1 MKLIWCPEISAKA
14 YIDTV
19 KFCGLSMESSAP
31 ELISAMAGGW
41 NAKLIVEAWT
51 TGGAAPKNSI
61 GLAIAARHSGGRHVC
76 IVADEKS
83 RQEYTCAMQNRPA
96 GIALPEVMVGEAEEL
111 MGRLTGIDFLVVDGH
126 CKDFTRVFSFAK
138 FSHLGAV
145 LVCKNASRKTF
156 SWFRWN
162 KVLDSAVSVV
172 NSRNLPI
179 GNGIDVAYVAGEKRC
194 SGKVTKG
201 WITHMDQQSGEEHVF
216 RR

>member
-1 MKLIWCPEISAKA
+1 MKLIWCPEIAAKA

-51 TGGAAPKNSI
+51 NGGAAPKNSI

-111 MGRLTGIDFLVVDGH
+111 MGRLTG
-126 CKDFTRVFSFAK
+126 
-138 FSHLGAV
+138 
-145 LVCKNASRKTF
+145 
-156 SWFRWN
+156 
-162 KVLDSAVSVV
+162 
-172 NSRNLPI
+172 
-179 GNGIDVAYVAGEKRC
+179 EKRC